1 MGLEGPVGSVQAPGT
16 FSDSTESPYSEH
28 GACAHW
34 SCPTLCDPRTR
45 AHQFLL
51 SMGFLG
57 QEYWSGLPF
66 SPPGDLPDPRSKLI
80 STKIAKAHTLIKLS
94 TKNNPPHIVMCI

>member
-34 SCPTLCDPRTR
+34 SCLTLCDPRTT

-66 SPPGDLPDPRSKLI
+66 SSFQGMFPTQRSKL
-80 STKIAKAHTLIKLS
+80 SLLCLLHLQEDS
-94 TKNNPPHIVMCI
+94 

>member
-1 MGLEGPVGSVQAPGT
+1 MGLEGSVGSVQAPGT